1 MGIFLFLHT
10 PCDLA
15 VYHSDLEVF
24 YTQTDRGGSMIDSL
38 DVPQIFEA
46 YRSMDLI
53 WASKSWKKE
62 EEEEKKRR
70 LCSDFR
76 ETALF

>member
-1 MGIFLFLHT
+1 
-10 PCDLA
+10 
-15 VYHSDLEVF
+15 
-24 YTQTDRGGSMIDSL
+24 MIDSL

-62 EEEEKKRR
+62 EEEEEEKTAVFR
-70 LCSDFR
+70 LPRNRIVLIRS
-76 ETALF
+76 